1 MRPFLILAA
10 LFIGLLPP
18 TATTAQSNL
27 LVSSLTWSPDGML
40 FAVGTS
46 EGVKVY
52 SAETAEML
60 WQSSTEQPVN
70 VVQFSPSGTS
80 LAAGLGSGTGLD
92 QGFVQ
97 VWAAD
102 TGEQITYF
110 EANRFAVYVLD
121 FSPDGQRLVSGGGYF
136 PTRGGG
142 DYRIRSWDT
151 TTWEAIPEAENS
163 GISIVT
169 AIAFSTDDQ
178 YMVYSNARSS
188 VNLITADTN
197 ELTASI
203 HQEGAEC
210 IVFDTEASKLVL
222 GFYRS
227 VQVWELR
234 SQPEIHLVRQTIWN
248 TSYSENIEEFLL
260 GEYVIGCELDRFAT
274 SSEDGTLRVRDVETS
289 DVEFTY
295 HEEGRRFTEAS
306 FNPDGTR
313 LAFISDTGTSP
324 ISGSY
329 QADYRVAIWTL
340 NSAEPVYIDLD

>member
-10 LFIGLLPP
+10 LFIGLLLP
-18 TATTAQSNL
+18 TATTAQNDL
-27 LVSSLTWSPDGML
+27 QVSSLTWSPDGML
-40 FAVGTS
+40 LAIGTS

-52 SAETAEML
+52 SAETADLL
-60 WQSSTEQPVN
+60 WQSSTERPVN

-80 LAAGLGSGTGLD
+80 LAAGLGSGTGID

-97 VWAAD
+97 VWVAD
-102 TGEQITYF
+102 TGEQIAYF
-110 EANRFAVYVLD
+110 EANRFAVDVLA
-121 FSPDGQRLVSGGGYF
+121 FSPDGQRLVTGGGYF

-142 DYRIRSWDT
+142 DYRVRIWNT
-151 TTWEAIPEAENS
+151 TDWAELPLVMSS
-163 GISIVT
+163 GGGLIT
-169 AIAFSTDDQ
+169 AAAFSSDGQ
-178 YMVYSNARSS
+178 YMVFSS
-188 VNLITADTN
+188 LGGPANLIDTATN
-197 ELTASI
+197 NVIASI
-203 HQEGAEC
+203 YQEGADC
-210 IVFDTEASKLVL
+210 LIFDAHASKLVL

-248 TSYSENIEEFLL
+248 TSYSENIEEFLP

-274 SSEDGTLRVRDVETS
+274 SSEDGMLRVRDVETS

-340 NSAEPVYIDLD
+340 NSAEPAYIDLD